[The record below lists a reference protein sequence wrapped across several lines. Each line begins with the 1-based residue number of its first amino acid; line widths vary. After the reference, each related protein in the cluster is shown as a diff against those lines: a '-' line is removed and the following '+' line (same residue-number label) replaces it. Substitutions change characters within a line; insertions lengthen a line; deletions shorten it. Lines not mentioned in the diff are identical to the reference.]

1 MRYRWLPTWK
11 EIPKHLHESALLSH
25 LEELE
30 VNTYYKYAFFQIFN
44 TIGRYSSFSISLK
57 KKSGTLSMH
66 KFFFS
71 VLWRNIFSTFLLF
84 WPKSVLLIGS
94 WISSWNIIQFFNS
107 IRILAYIY
115 IYVYNILLFMKYFE
129 EWNFFIILLT
139 ALIQLLEQYF
149 FLQII
154 WKSRNEM
161 IYQISW
167 SLFNLIWRKKK
178 YIL

>member
-1 MRYRWLPTWK
+1 MFVRTTFYSFFSKCQLFVYFQVKKTFHENSWWDHHERWKDMRYRWLPTWK

-84 WPKSVLLIGS
+84 
-94 WISSWNIIQFFNS
+94 
-107 IRILAYIY
+107 
-115 IYVYNILLFMKYFE
+115 
-129 EWNFFIILLT
+129 
-139 ALIQLLEQYF
+139 
-149 FLQII
+149 
-154 WKSRNEM
+154 
-161 IYQISW
+161 
-167 SLFNLIWRKKK
+167 
-178 YIL
+178 